1 MVMLNKY
8 LREKMCH
15 KINSSELSHIL
26 NDKVPQPYKIMSCVV
41 YISTNKLLWVQL
53 IESGPFISLLLLRHQ
68 DRV

>member
-26 NDKVPQPYKIMSCVV
+26 NDKVPQPYTIMSCVV
-41 YISTNKLLWVQL
+41 YRQINYY
-53 IESGPFISLLLLRHQ
+53 ESN
-68 DRV
+68 